1 MWLICLKQFV
11 FQGSIKEAEL
21 AEEENDEDKEELVG
35 KAEGTT
41 AVEEAHRESS
51 VLTSPVPE
59 IVVSMAVDDEETE
72 VEHPEAVCEE
82 TKAKMPNLMSKE
94 NVLKELESFDKTDLA
109 ARHAESEL
117 NSLINTIVGDVIT
130 SAMHA
135 EAVVPEQVVQ
145 PFETNYMSLEQE
157 ISQLEEKEK
166 EKEKEIEKKEKFEE
180 EEGEISFIDND
191 NSILYS
197 KGDTSAVVIDEAEEA
212 NVESTRDILNRTEK
226 VLSGSSSSLKVTDSK
241 GKMVVKE
248 PPVDCFSCTIS

>member
-1 MWLICLKQFV
+1 LTDLKFV

-21 AEEENDEDKEELVG
+21 AEEENDEVKEELVG
-35 KAEGTT
+35 KAEETT
-41 AVEEAHRESS
+41 HRESS

-72 VEHPEAVCEE
+72 VENPEAVCEE

-94 NVLKELESFDKTDLA
+94 NVLKELESFDKSDIA

-135 EAVVPEQVVQ
+135 EAAVPEQVVQ

-157 ISQLEEKEK
+157 ISQLE

>member
-1 MWLICLKQFV
+1 LTDLKFV

-21 AEEENDEDKEELVG
+21 AEEENDEVKEELVG
-35 KAEGTT
+35 KAEETT
-41 AVEEAHRESS
+41 HRESS

-72 VEHPEAVCEE
+72 VENPEAVCEE

-94 NVLKELESFDKTDLA
+94 NVLKELESFDKSDIA

-135 EAVVPEQVVQ
+135 EAAVPEQVVQ

-166 EKEKEIEKKEKFEE
+166 EIEKKEKFE
-180 EEGEISFIDND
+180 D
-191 NSILYS
+191 
-197 KGDTSAVVIDEAEEA
+197 
-212 NVESTRDILNRTEK
+212 RTEK